1 MTDENKTRFKAKRRL
16 IILSSVF
23 ILAILAFVI
32 GAYLEN
38 KNKTQARGVIQ
49 EDIGVLKRV
58 TYQDEEYIEKTA
70 VTTILLMGVDQ
81 NDDEERYTAR
91 QGGQTDF
98 IMLYVIDHNDRTIS
112 QLQIDR
118 DTMAN
123 VKVYGIFGNDLGT
136 RMMQICLAHGY
147 GTTDEENNQNAVD
160 AVQRLLQGITVDY
173 YATLDLASIGVI
185 NHLLGGVTVTL
196 EDDFSAFDPT
206 MLPGTELQLTDQQ
219 AVLFTRYRLDIGDG
233 SNESRMR
240 RQRTFLSAAGNLLNE
255 KIDEDTEFL
264 GQMYDGLQDVM
275 TTDLTKAQLINELNT
290 AYKYEIQP
298 VDTLAGQH
306 TVSSDGFMEFYVQD
320 GAAIEW
326 VLNVFYKPAK

>member
-1 MTDENKTRFKAKRRL
+1 MANNTFTGPFLPYIVCFGIFLQRSTTYNLWTLGMTKILEYLVKRGYNFNKNDRVILFLVSIEPKASAAKQHLDQFNEEATSLMTDENKPKLKAKKRL

-38 KNKTQARGVIQ
+38 QNKTQERGVIQ

-58 TYQDEEYIEKTA
+58 TYQGKEYIEKTA

-91 QGGQTDF
+91 QGGQADF

-147 GTTDEENNQNAVD
+147 GTTDEEKQPK
-160 AVQRLLQGITVDY
+160 RRGCS
-173 YATLDLASIGVI
+173 ATPSTG
-185 NHLLGGVTVTL
+185 HYG
-196 EDDFSAFDPT
+196 
-206 MLPGTELQLTDQQ
+206 
-219 AVLFTRYRLDIGDG
+219 
-233 SNESRMR
+233 
-240 RQRTFLSAAGNLLNE
+240 
-255 KIDEDTEFL
+255 
-264 GQMYDGLQDVM
+264 
-275 TTDLTKAQLINELNT
+275 
-290 AYKYEIQP
+290 
-298 VDTLAGQH
+298 
-306 TVSSDGFMEFYVQD
+306 
-320 GAAIEW
+320 
-326 VLNVFYKPAK
+326 